1 MAYAGQIITHPNLGV
16 TMKFIK
22 THQETN
28 GVGWEVEYTIEAGK
42 NKRTPLHTHLHSDEW
57 FQVISGWGKYW
68 LDGKERKC
76 KPGDEVY
83 LPAGQPHIHPWN
95 NTYDPLVMR
104 NIMLVNEPA
113 KADAQEI
120 RKMEEY
126 VEHWFHL
133 ACRGLVKEN
142 GNPYLLQSAVFLKA
156 IGNQIKLAKIPTIVQ
171 NAIVTPLALTG
182 KLLGYKRSYYE

>member
-1 MAYAGQIITHPNLGV
+1 
-16 TMKFIK
+16 
-22 THQETN
+22 
-28 GVGWEVEYTIEAGK
+28 
-42 NKRTPLHTHLHSDEW
+42 
-57 FQVISGWGKYW
+57 
-68 LDGKERKC
+68 
-76 KPGDEVY
+76 
-83 LPAGQPHIHPWN
+83 
-95 NTYDPLVMR
+95 
-104 NIMLVNEPA
+104 MLVNEPA